1 MRSLLLI
8 IVLVLSGCQGLVDN
22 NKKLAIFESDSIE
35 IDTSNHSEDSDLWN
49 LIANN
54 QEIEVDSNARIQS
67 HIDWISQRPKYLNQ
81 ISKRAEPFLYLVVSE
96 VKKENMPIEIALLP
110 IVESDYYPFSYSH
123 GTASGI
129 WQFIP
134 STGRMYGLNGDWW
147 HEDRRDVL
155 ASTKAAVR
163 YLKDLNNMFDG
174 DWLLSIAAYNAG
186 PGRVQRAIDKNLKQ
200 GKKIDYWSLDL
211 PKETEKY
218 VPKLL
223 AIGKVIQNPER
234 YNQKLLKIQNKPYLQ
249 AVELDSQFDLALI
262 AQWTELSIDEIYSF
276 NPGLKRW
283 ATPEA
288 LPYTILLP
296 INVVDEFKENLSN
309 QKNRPKVSWTRYKVK
324 EGDSLSLIAQNHKTT
339 INQIQ
344 SINGLAGDI
353 IRANSYL
360 IVPLSRES
368 EDYYSLSEAQRE
380 KSRLNTNKNANKLI
394 YKVVSGDSLWKIS
407 VNFNVTIND
416 LVRWNQLVPT
426 DALSIGKELVIL
438 IDDKDQTDLAKI
450 TNTGIDI
457 NRKIV
462 YTVKSGDNL
471 SLIAQRYKV
480 TVSQIRDWNNL
491 NEKDILQPGDK
502 LTITIN
508 VVNSNL
514 S

>member
-1 MRSLLLI
+1 
-8 IVLVLSGCQGLVDN
+8 VLLSGCQSLVGN
-22 NKKLAIFESDSIE
+22 NKLAIFEPE
-35 IDTSNHSEDSDLWN
+35 TLDTSNYSDDNDLWRV
-49 LIANN
+49 IADY
-54 QEIEVDSNARIQS
+54 QEIKVDDNPRIQS
-67 HIDWISQRPKYLNQ
+67 HIDWISQRPDYLAN

-96 VKKENMPIEIALLP
+96 VEKEEMPIEIALLP

-123 GTASGI
+123 GTATGI

-134 STGRMYGLNGDWW
+134 STGRMYGLDEDWW

-163 YLKDLNNMFDG
+163 YLKDLNQMFDG

-186 PGRVQRAIDKNLKQ
+186 PGRVQRAIDNNRKL
-200 GKKIDYWSLDL
+200 GKGTDYWSLDL

-223 AIGKVIQNPER
+223 AIGKVLKNPER
-234 YNQKLLKIQNKPYLQ
+234 YNQKFSRIENKPYL
-249 AVELDSQFDLALI
+249 ESIKLESQFDLALI
-262 AQWTELSIDEIYSF
+262 AQWTNLSIDEIYSF

-296 INVVDEFKENLSN
+296 IDIVDDFKETLSN

-324 EGDSLSLIAQNHKTT
+324 EGDSLSVIAQNFNTT

-344 SINGLAGDI
+344 SVNDI
-353 IRANSYL
+353 KGNLIKANSYL
-360 IVPLSRES
+360 IVPIARET
-368 EDYYSLSEAQRE
+368 EDYYSLSDAQRE
-380 KSRLNTNKNANKLI
+380 KSRLNASKNSEKLI

-407 VNFNVTIND
+407 QDFSVSVNN
-416 LVRWNQLVPT
+416 LVRWNKIAPT
-426 DALSIGKELVIL
+426 APLSIGKELVIL
-438 IDDKDQTDLAKI
+438 IDDKEKTELAKI

-457 NRKIV
+457 NRNIV
-462 YTVKSGDNL
+462 YTVKRGDNL
-471 SLIAQRYKV
+471 SLIAQKYKV
-480 TVSQIRDWNNL
+480 KVSQIRDWNDL

>member
-8 IVLVLSGCQGLVDN
+8 IVLVLSGCQSLVGN
-22 NKKLAIFESDSIE
+22 NNLAIFEADNLDAINYSD
-35 IDTSNHSEDSDLWN
+35 NSDLWRV
-49 LIANN
+49 IADR
-54 QEIEVDSNARIQS
+54 QEIIVENNPRIQS
-67 HIDWISQRPKYLNQ
+67 HIDWISQRPDYLAS

-96 VKKENMPIEIALLP
+96 LEKEELPTEIALLP

-123 GTASGI
+123 GTATGI

-134 STGRMYGLNGDWW
+134 STGRMYGLDEDWW

-163 YLKDLNNMFDG
+163 YLKDLNRMFDG
-174 DWLLSIAAYNAG
+174 DWLRSIAAYNAG
-186 PGRVQRAIDKNLKQ
+186 PGRVQRAIDKNRNQ
-200 GKKIDYWSLDL
+200 GKRTDYWSLDL

-223 AIGKVIQNPER
+223 ALGKVLKNPER
-234 YNQKLLKIQNKPYLQ
+234 FNQKLIKIENKPYL
-249 AVELDSQFDLALI
+249 EPINLESQFDLALI
-262 AQWTELSIDEIYSF
+262 AQWTNLSIDEIYSF

-283 ATPEA
+283 ATPEI

-296 INVVDEFKENLSN
+296 VDVVGDFKEILTN

-324 EGDSLSLIAQNHKTT
+324 EGDSLSIIAQNFNTT

-344 SINGLAGDI
+344 SVNNINGSL

-360 IVPLSRES
+360 IVPLARES
-368 EDYYSLSEAQRE
+368 EAYYSLSDAQRE
-380 KSRLNTNKNANKLI
+380 KSRLNATKNSDKLI

-407 VNFNVTIND
+407 RNFDVTVND
-416 LVRWNQLVPT
+416 LVRWNKIVPT
-426 DALSIGKELVIL
+426 APLSIGKELVIL
-438 IDDKDQTDLAKI
+438 IDAKEKTELAKI

-462 YTVKSGDNL
+462 YTVRSGDNL
-471 SLIAQRYKV
+471 SLIAQKYKV
-480 TVSQIRDWNNL
+480 KVSQIRDWNDL
-491 NEKDILQPGDK
+491 NETDILQPGDK

>member
-1 MRSLLLI
+1 MI
-8 IVLVLSGCQGLVDN
+8 LSGCQGLVGN
-22 NKKLAIFESDSIE
+22 NKLAIFEPDTLDTVNYSD
-35 IDTSNHSEDSDLWN
+35 DYDLWGV
-49 LIANN
+49 IADH
-54 QEIEVDSNARIQS
+54 QEIKVGNNSRIQS
-67 HIDWISQRPKYLNQ
+67 HIDWISQRPEYLAS

-96 VKKENMPIEIALLP
+96 VKKEKLPIEIALLP

-123 GTASGI
+123 GTATGI

-134 STGRMYGLNGDWW
+134 STGKMYGLEEDWW

-163 YLKDLNNMFDG
+163 YLKDLNQMFDG

-223 AIGKVIQNPER
+223 AIAKVINNPTR
-234 YNQKLLKIQNKPYLQ
+234 YNQKLSRIENKPYLESI
-249 AVELDSQFDLALI
+249 ELDSQFDLALI
-262 AQWTELSIDEIYSF
+262 AQWTKLSIDEIYSF

-283 ATPEA
+283 ATPET

-296 INVVDEFKENLSN
+296 IDVIDDFKETLSN

-324 EGDSLSLIAQNHKTT
+324 EGDSLSVIAQNFNTT

-344 SINGLAGDI
+344 SVNEISGNL
-353 IRANSYL
+353 IRANTYL
-360 IVPLSRES
+360 IVPLARETD
-368 EDYYSLSEAQRE
+368 DYYSLSDAQRE
-380 KSRLNTNKNANKLI
+380 KSRLNKTKNSEKLI
-394 YKVVSGDSLWKIS
+394 YEVVSGDSLWKIS
-407 VNFNVTIND
+407 QDFSVTIND
-416 LVRWNQLVPT
+416 LVRWNKIVPT
-426 DALSIGKELVIL
+426 DPLSIGKELVIL
-438 IDDKDQTDLAKI
+438 IDDKEKTELAKI
-450 TNTGIDI
+450 TDTGIDI

-471 SLIAQRYKV
+471 SVIAQKYKV
-480 TVSQIRDWNNL
+480 KVSQIRDWNNL
-491 NEKDILQPGDK
+491 NEKDVLQPGDK
-502 LTITIN
+502 LSITIN

>member
-1 MRSLLLI
+1 
-8 IVLVLSGCQGLVDN
+8 
-22 NKKLAIFESDSIE
+22 
-35 IDTSNHSEDSDLWN
+35 
-49 LIANN
+49 
-54 QEIEVDSNARIQS
+54 
-67 HIDWISQRPKYLNQ
+67 
-81 ISKRAEPFLYLVVSE
+81 
-96 VKKENMPIEIALLP
+96 
-110 IVESDYYPFSYSH
+110 
-123 GTASGI
+123 
-129 WQFIP
+129 
-134 STGRMYGLNGDWW
+134 MYGLDEDWW

-155 ASTKAAVR
+155 ASTKAAVQ
-163 YLKDLNNMFDG
+163 YLKDLNQMFDG

-186 PGRVQRAIDKNLKQ
+186 PGRVQRAIDNNIKQ

-223 AIGKVIQNPER
+223 AVARVLKDPDR
-234 YNQKLLKIQNKPYLQ
+234 FNQKLTMIENKPYLEPVKLQ
-249 AVELDSQFDLALI
+249 SQFDLALI
-262 AQWTELSIDEIYSF
+262 AQWTNLSIDEIYSF

-296 INVVDEFKENLSN
+296 IDVVDDFIETLSN

-324 EGDSLSLIAQNHKTT
+324 EGDSLSVIAQNFNTT

-344 SINGLAGDI
+344 SVNDI
-353 IRANSYL
+353 KGNLIRANSYL
-360 IVPLSRES
+360 IVPLSREK
-368 EDYYSLSEAQRE
+368 EGYYSLSEKQRE
-380 KSRLNTNKNANKLI
+380 KSRLNATKNSEKLI

-407 VNFNVTIND
+407 NDFSVTINE
-416 LVRWNQLVPT
+416 LVRWNKIAPKAPLQ
-426 DALSIGKELVIL
+426 IGKELVIL
-438 IDDKDQTDLAKI
+438 IDDKEKTELAKI

-480 TVSQIRDWNNL
+480 KVSQIRDWNDL

>member
-1 MRSLLLI
+1 MHVHI
-8 IVLVLSGCQGLVDN
+8 AYHC
-22 NKKLAIFESDSIE
+22 
-35 IDTSNHSEDSDLWN
+35 
-49 LIANN
+49 IANPWSPTKKCYN
-54 QEIEVDSNARIQS
+54 VVENPRIQS
-67 HIDWISQRPKYLNQ
+67 HIDWITQRPDYLAS

-96 VKKENMPIEIALLP
+96 VKKEGIPIEIALLP

-123 GTASGI
+123 GTATGI

-134 STGRMYGLNGDWW
+134 STGRMYGLDEDWW

-155 ASTKAAVR
+155 ASSKAAVQ
-163 YLKDLNNMFDG
+163 YLKDLNQMFDG

-186 PGRVQRAIDKNLKQ
+186 PGRVQRAIDNNIKQ

-223 AIGKVIQNPER
+223 AVARVLKDPDR
-234 YNQKLLKIQNKPYLQ
+234 FNQKLTMIENKPYLEPVKLQ
-249 AVELDSQFDLALI
+249 SQFDLALI
-262 AQWTELSIDEIYSF
+262 AQWTNLSIDEIYSF

-296 INVVDEFKENLSN
+296 VDVVDDFIETLSN

-324 EGDSLSLIAQNHKTT
+324 EGDSLSVIAQNFNTT

-344 SINGLAGDI
+344 SVNDI
-353 IRANSYL
+353 KGNLIRANSYL
-360 IVPLSRES
+360 IVPLSREK
-368 EDYYSLSEAQRE
+368 EGYYSLSETQRE
-380 KSRLNTNKNANKLI
+380 KSRLNATKNSEKII

-407 VNFNVTIND
+407 NDFSVTIND
-416 LVRWNQLVPT
+416 LVRWNKIVP
-426 DALSIGKELVIL
+426 AEPLKIGKELVIL
-438 IDDKDQTDLAKI
+438 IDDKEKTELAKI

-480 TVSQIRDWNNL
+480 KVSQIRDWNDL

>member
-8 IVLVLSGCQGLVDN
+8 IVLVLSGCQSLVGDN
-22 NKKLAIFESDSIE
+22 NLAIFEADNVDALNYSD
-35 IDTSNHSEDSDLWN
+35 DNDLWRV
-49 LIANN
+49 IADR
-54 QEIEVDSNARIQS
+54 QEIIVDNNPRIQS
-67 HIDWISQRPKYLNQ
+67 HIDWISQRPDYLAS

-96 VKKENMPIEIALLP
+96 LEKEEVPIEIALLP

-123 GTASGI
+123 GTATGI

-134 STGRMYGLNGDWW
+134 STGRMYGLDEDWW

-163 YLKDLNNMFDG
+163 YLKDLNRMFDG

-186 PGRVQRAIDKNLKQ
+186 PGRVQRAIDKNRNQDKRT
-200 GKKIDYWSLDL
+200 DYWSLDL

-223 AIGKVIQNPER
+223 ALGKVLKNPER
-234 YNQKLLKIQNKPYLQ
+234 FNQKLIKIENKPYL
-249 AVELDSQFDLALI
+249 EPINLESQFDLALI
-262 AQWTELSIDEIYSF
+262 AQWTNLSIDEIYSF

-283 ATPEA
+283 ATPEE

-296 INVVDEFKENLSN
+296 VDVVGDFKEILTN

-324 EGDSLSLIAQNHKTT
+324 EGDSLSIIAQNFNTT

-344 SINGLAGDI
+344 SVNNIKGSL

-360 IVPLSRES
+360 IVPLARES
-368 EDYYSLSEAQRE
+368 EAYYSLSDAQRE
-380 KSRLNTNKNANKLI
+380 KSRLNATKNSDKLI

-407 VNFNVTIND
+407 RNFDVTVND
-416 LVRWNQLVPT
+416 LVRWNKIVPT
-426 DALSIGKELVIL
+426 APLSIGKELVIL
-438 IDDKDQTDLAKI
+438 IDAKEKTELAKI

-462 YTVKSGDNL
+462 YTVRSGDNL
-471 SLIAQRYKV
+471 SLIAQKYKV
-480 TVSQIRDWNNL
+480 KVSQIRDWNDL
-491 NEKDILQPGDK
+491 NETDILQPGDK

>member
-1 MRSLLLI
+1 
-8 IVLVLSGCQGLVDN
+8 
-22 NKKLAIFESDSIE
+22 
-35 IDTSNHSEDSDLWN
+35 
-49 LIANN
+49 
-54 QEIEVDSNARIQS
+54 
-67 HIDWISQRPKYLNQ
+67 
-81 ISKRAEPFLYLVVSE
+81 
-96 VKKENMPIEIALLP
+96 MPIEIALLP

-123 GTASGI
+123 GTATGI

-134 STGRMYGLNGDWW
+134 STGRMYGLDEDWW

-155 ASTKAAVR
+155 ASTKAAVQ
-163 YLKDLNNMFDG
+163 YLKDLNQMFDG

-186 PGRVQRAIDKNLKQ
+186 PGRVQRAIDNNIKQ

-223 AIGKVIQNPER
+223 AVAKVLKDPDR
-234 YNQKLLKIQNKPYLQ
+234 FNQKLTMIENKPYLEPVKLQ
-249 AVELDSQFDLALI
+249 SQFDLALI
-262 AQWTELSIDEIYSF
+262 AQWTNLSIDEIYSF

-296 INVVDEFKENLSN
+296 IDVVDDFIETLSN

-324 EGDSLSLIAQNHKTT
+324 EGDSLSVIAQNFNTT

-344 SINGLAGDI
+344 SVNDI
-353 IRANSYL
+353 KGNLIRANSYL
-360 IVPLSRES
+360 IVPLSREK
-368 EDYYSLSEAQRE
+368 EGYYSLSEKQRE
-380 KSRLNTNKNANKLI
+380 KSRLNATKNSEKII

-407 VNFNVTIND
+407 NDFSVTIND
-416 LVRWNQLVPT
+416 LVRWNKIVP
-426 DALSIGKELVIL
+426 AEPLKIGKELVIL
-438 IDDKDQTDLAKI
+438 IDDKEKTELAKI

-480 TVSQIRDWNNL
+480 KVSQIRDWNDL

>member
-1 MRSLLLI
+1 ML
-8 IVLVLSGCQGLVDN
+8 LSGCQSLVGN
-22 NKKLAIFESDSIE
+22 NKLSIFEPE
-35 IDTSNHSEDSDLWN
+35 TLDTSNYSDDNDLWRV
-49 LIANN
+49 IADY
-54 QEIEVDSNARIQS
+54 QEIKVDDNPRIQS
-67 HIDWISQRPKYLNQ
+67 HIDWISQRPDYLAN

-96 VKKENMPIEIALLP
+96 VEKEEMPIEIALLP

-123 GTASGI
+123 GTATGI

-134 STGRMYGLNGDWW
+134 STGRMYGLDEDWW

-163 YLKDLNNMFDG
+163 YLKDLNQMFDG

-186 PGRVQRAIDKNLKQ
+186 PGRVQRAIDNNRKL
-200 GKKIDYWSLDL
+200 GKGTDYWSLDL

-223 AIGKVIQNPER
+223 AIGKVLKNPER
-234 YNQKLLKIQNKPYLQ
+234 YNQKFSRIENKPYL
-249 AVELDSQFDLALI
+249 ESIKLESQFDLALI
-262 AQWTELSIDEIYSF
+262 AQWTNLSIDEIYSF

-296 INVVDEFKENLSN
+296 IDIVDDFKETLSN

-324 EGDSLSLIAQNHKTT
+324 EGDSLSVIAQNFNTT

-344 SINGLAGDI
+344 SVNDI
-353 IRANSYL
+353 KGNLIKANSYL
-360 IVPLSRES
+360 IVPIARET
-368 EDYYSLSEAQRE
+368 EDYYSLSDAQRE
-380 KSRLNTNKNANKLI
+380 KSRLNASTNSEKLI

-407 VNFNVTIND
+407 QDFSVSVNN
-416 LVRWNQLVPT
+416 LVRWNKIAPT
-426 DALSIGKELVIL
+426 APLSIGKELVIL
-438 IDDKDQTDLAKI
+438 IDDKEKTELAKI

-457 NRKIV
+457 NRNIV
-462 YTVKSGDNL
+462 YTVKRGDNL
-471 SLIAQRYKV
+471 SLIAQKYKV
-480 TVSQIRDWNNL
+480 KVSQIRDWNDL

>member
-1 MRSLLLI
+1 MIVRSVLLI
-8 IVLVLSGCQGLVDN
+8 LVLVLSGCQGIVDSN
-22 NKKLAIFESDSIE
+22 KLAIFEPNTSESVDYSD
-35 IDTSNHSEDSDLWN
+35 DHDLWKI
-49 LIANN
+49 IAEN
-54 QEIEVDSNARIQS
+54 QAINVDENPRIQS
-67 HIDWISQRPKYLNQ
+67 HVDWISERPDYLAS

-96 VKKENMPIEIALLP
+96 VETEEMPIEIALLP

-123 GTASGI
+123 GTATGI

-134 STGRMYGLNGDWW
+134 STGRMYGLDEDWW

-155 ASTKAAVR
+155 ASTKAAVQ
-163 YLKDLNNMFDG
+163 YLKDLNQMFDG

-186 PGRVQRAIDKNLKQ
+186 PGRVQRAIDNNIKQ

-223 AIGKVIQNPER
+223 AVAKVLKDPDR
-234 YNQKLLKIQNKPYLQ
+234 FNQKLTMIENKPYLEPVKLQ
-249 AVELDSQFDLALI
+249 SQFDLALI
-262 AQWTELSIDEIYSF
+262 AQWTNLSIDEIYSF

-296 INVVDEFKENLSN
+296 IDVVDDFIETLSN

-324 EGDSLSLIAQNHKTT
+324 EGDSLSVIAQNFNTT

-344 SINGLAGDI
+344 SVNDI
-353 IRANSYL
+353 KGNLIRANSYL
-360 IVPLSRES
+360 IVPLAREK
-368 EDYYSLSEAQRE
+368 EGYYSLSETQRE
-380 KSRLNTNKNANKLI
+380 KSRLNATKNSEKLI

-407 VNFNVTIND
+407 NDFSVTINE
-416 LVRWNQLVPT
+416 LVRWNKIAPKAPLQ
-426 DALSIGKELVIL
+426 IGKELVIL
-438 IDDKDQTDLAKI
+438 IDDKEKTELAKI

-480 TVSQIRDWNNL
+480 KVSQIRDWNDL